1 MEDDLVYKTQSSK
14 SSYESQ
20 LIHSFAGKCNNK
32 IYDYINSLT
41 NSCKIPPLVYLCSS
55 QASSDRDRAALF
67 NSFFHSVFT
76 VSHFTLPSSDNLSI
90 PPSIISDLQIDQLQV
105 LEALSSLD
113 STKSSGI
120 DGIGPKLLKHCA
132 LALYGPIHHLFCT
145 SLTKQVLPSD
155 WKHHCITPIHKSG
168 DKASVN
174 NYRPISLLCI
184 LSKVLERFVFDHLN
198 KFFLENSIIT
208 TSQFGFRKHHSSV
221 QQLLL
226 FLSNVHDTLNR
237 NAHCDVI
244 YLDFRKAFDS
254 VPHNELLLKLW
265 NIGITGSIWSWLKE
279 YLSNRCQQV
288 SINGCLSSP
297 LPVISGVPQGSILG
311 PLLFLVYVNDL
322 PSHTLFTNLYLF
334 ADDTKCLKSIL
345 TPADSLLLHHD
356 LNLLS
361 AWSSDWKLLFNLS
374 KCLFCPSKPRI
385 LLHHPH
391 IANTSIPSLAT
402 KLFPVTSTQTL
413 V

>member
-1 MEDDLVYKTQSSK
+1 M
-14 SSYESQ
+14 
-20 LIHSFAGKCNNK
+20 
-32 IYDYINSLT
+32 
-41 NSCKIPPLVYLCSS
+41 
-55 QASSDRDRAALF
+55 
-67 NSFFHSVFT
+67 
-76 VSHFTLPSSDNLSI
+76 
-90 PPSIISDLQIDQLQV
+90 
-105 LEALSSLD
+105 EALSSLD

-120 DGIGPKLLKHCA
+120 DEIGPKLLKHCA
-132 LALYGPIHHLFCT
+132 LALYGPIHHLLCT

-237 NAHCDVI
+237 NAHCNVI

-265 NIGITGSIWSWLKE
+265 NTGITGSIWSWLKE

-322 PSHTLFTNLYLF
+322 PSHTLFTSLYLF
-334 ADDTKCLKSIL
+334 ADDTKCLKPIL
-345 TPADSLLLHHD
+345 TPADSLLLQHD
-356 LNLLS
+356 LNQLS

-374 KCLFCPSKPRI
+374 KCLFLSFKAKNPVASSPHSQHQYSISGHQIVPCNQHTDLGVMMTSDTSWSNNIALISSKAYKKLG
-385 LLHHPH
+385 LLRRTFCST
-391 IANTSIPSLAT
+391 NSIWAKKSLYLSLVRSQLVYCSQIWRPSLL
-402 KLFPVTSTQTL
+402 KDIFTL
-413 V
+413 